1 MLGDCLRLCWLIT
14 WNKQRPIRQTQ
25 TETRLKLNI
34 IFFSFAFWYLAEK
47 PVKRVRVSSAS
58 LTLLLIWWIMFR
70 LLREIESQLCS
81 AWSWKSL
88 VHPWRSPVGAKNISK
103 QAAVSRDKTTGRK
116 KTESPWKIKPVFR
129 DFLPHW
135 FTFKIPECLAV
146 TTLSIR
152 GGNWIEKLETKKNS
166 AARLDVLR
174 TSSRKVLGKRKVH
187 PGVTLSTERAA
198 TAQAFVLEMKY
209 AHCFFTTLERSF

>member
-1 MLGDCLRLCWLIT
+1 MNHVSTSARDRIAAVFCLIMKIT
-14 WNKQRPIRQTQ
+14 R
-25 TETRLKLNI
+25 
-34 IFFSFAFWYLAEK
+34 S
-47 PVKRVRVSSAS
+47 S
-58 LTLLLIWWIMFR
+58 LTFASR
-70 LLREIESQLCS
+70 SQKYLKTS
-81 AWSWKSL
+81 
-88 VHPWRSPVGAKNISK
+88 RSEQRQDNG
-103 QAAVSRDKTTGRK
+103 QK

-166 AARLDVLR
+166 AALLDVLR